1 MKTKQED
8 NELILELQLLTSQL
22 EQTRIQQEL
31 IEKKLAKVWNQ
42 LHTKEAIST
51 TIDDSFVSQPKY
63 QSNKQTCFKR
73 LRKETVTSKVK
84 FTEEPLYTSDNI
96 PEVGDSV
103 RIINPKPGQ
112 CDRGI
117 VKEFCRDGKVK
128 VVTAAGS
135 TITRK
140 PKKLRKEGSLTINV
154 NWLPLTG
161 SQTRE
166 FSLLFMRSKDL
177 IL

>member
-8 NELILELQLLTSQL
+8 HELFLELQLLTSQL

-42 LHTKEAIST
+42 LHTKEAKST
-51 TIDDSFVSQPKY
+51 TIDDSFASQPKY
-63 QSNKQTCFKR
+63 QPDKQTCVRR
-73 LRKETVTSKVK
+73 LTQETITSKVK
-84 FTEEPLYTSDNI
+84 FTEKPLYTSDNI

-117 VKEFCRDGKVK
+117 VKGFCRDGKVK
-128 VVTAAGS
+128 VFTVVGS

-140 PKKLRKEGSLTINV
+140 PKNLRKEGSSTIHV
-154 NWLPLTG
+154 N
-161 SQTRE
+161 
-166 FSLLFMRSKDL
+166 K
-177 IL
+177 